1 MRWLI
6 GAGLLLVLL
15 LGGPA
20 YLYVTDAVGVDTS
33 WHQANRD
40 SAGMA
45 PDPGAHSG
53 AVVQVYAARAFR
65 WRGVF
70 AVHSWVTVKEA
81 GAERY
86 RVYEVTS
93 WRGGRVA
100 TGFGIPD
107 RNWFGSA
114 PKLLLDVRGDEASA
128 LIPRIADAVQRYPHN
143 GDYAV
148 WPGPNSNTFVAWLI
162 REVSGLNA
170 ALPSTAVGKDYLSG
184 AWLASMPSG
193 TGYQVSVNGV
203 IGAGVARAEGL
214 EVNVLGLVVGVDPLG
229 LAVKLPGVGHIGL
242 RDSPMAR
249 RQ

>member
-6 GAGLLLVLL
+6 GVGLFLVLL

-20 YLYVTDAVGVDTS
+20 YLYVTDATGVETS
-33 WHQANRD
+33 WHEANRD
-40 SAGMA
+40 SAGKA
-45 PDPGAHSG
+45 PGPDAHPE

-70 AVHSWVTVKEA
+70 AVHSWVAVKEA
-81 GAERY
+81 GAQRY

-107 RNWFGSA
+107 RNWFGNA

-128 LIPRIADAVQRYPHN
+128 LIPRIADAVERYPHD

-148 WPGPNSNTFVAWLI
+148 WPGPNSNTFVAWLL
-162 REVSGLNA
+162 RDVSGLNA
-170 ALPSTAVGKDYLSG
+170 ALPPTAVGKDYLSG
-184 AWLASMPSG
+184 AWLAPMPSR
-193 TGYQVSVNGV
+193 TGYQVSINGV
-203 IGAGVARAEGL
+203 VGIGIARVEGL

-242 RDSPMAR
+242 RDSSVAR